1 MTESSPSTKPVEPGL
16 NEISKSHL
24 GEPENPT
31 LHTVEA
37 THLRPDSFEVPAT
50 NPYQHDT
57 LDRQDFANSL
67 SRLIQFGTGS
77 GVIAIDGGWG
87 SGKTSFVQMWAQDAR
102 QRGHV
107 VALINAWDGDYQGS
121 ALKFI
126 ATRLAAELKQAF
138 PVKNWFKRVWDW
150 ISQHRKRIPKMIE
163 TGTNLVA
170 RLDGGAI
177 SIPLRLVAELLGSL
191 DSVTGD
197 IQKDAELLER
207 IRADLRATS
216 RGIYEG
222 SISESGQNG
231 ESKRLI
237 IVIDELD
244 RCRPDYAVQFMETI
258 KHVFQVDHVTF
269 VVAVNMEQLQHT
281 VKGLYGNDF
290 DGQGYLERFFDFRL
304 TLPVGSRREFVE
316 KAVEQARLAQFFGG
330 EIPGDPASMNITA
343 SSLLI
348 YVFTHSLISLREIQ
362 KVLKHIQV
370 MLFFDSARLGE
381 DVLSA
386 VTLAALRAIEPRS
399 YNAIESGMRGRRD
412 ALTRLASALG
422 KSSLGREYEAMFLKD
437 IVHSS
442 CMAVEAEY
450 KSGEKSRRETPP
462 NQFDG
467 SHEGIR
473 EIPERFGN
481 RTGIANYKRVREIIE
496 MTARTVDSK

>member
-1 MTESSPSTKPVEPGL
+1 MTDSSPNTKPVKSGT
-16 NEISKSHL
+16 NEIPNVPL
-24 GEPENPT
+24 DEPENPK
-31 LHTVEA
+31 LQEVEA
-37 THLRPDSFEVPAT
+37 THLRPDNFEVPAT

-57 LDRQDFANSL
+57 LDRRDFANSL
-67 SRLIQFGTGS
+67 SKLIQFGTGS

-87 SGKTSFVQMWAQDAR
+87 SGKTSFVRMWAQDAR

-126 ATRLAAELKQAF
+126 ATRLAAELKQAI
-138 PVKNWFKRVWDW
+138 PVKDYKNWLKRTWEW
-150 ISQHRKRIPKMIE
+150 ISQNIGRILK
-163 TGTNLVA
+163 TGAIVSAPFN
-170 RLDGGAI
+170 GGAI
-177 SIPLRLVAELLGSL
+177 SVSLRLVAELLESL
-191 DSVTGD
+191 ESVTGD
-197 IQKDAELLER
+197 TQEDAKQLER
-207 IRADLRATS
+207 IRDNLRATS
-216 RGIYEG
+216 QGIYEG
-222 SISESGQNG
+222 SGSESGQNG

-290 DGQGYLERFFDFRL
+290 DGKGYLERFFDFRL
-304 TLPVGSRREFVE
+304 TLPAGSRQEFVK
-316 KAVEQARLAQFFGG
+316 KAVEQSRLAQFFGM
-330 EIPGDPASMNITA
+330 ELPRSSDYKNITA
-343 SSLLI
+343 SGLLT
-348 YVFTHSLISLREIQ
+348 YMFAHSLISLREIQ
-362 KVLKHIQV
+362 KALKHIQV
-370 MLFFDSARLGE
+370 LLLFDSARLGE

-422 KSSLGREYEAMFLKD
+422 KSSLGYEKEAMFLKD

-442 CMAVEAEY
+442 CMAVEDEY
-450 KSGEKSRRETPP
+450 KAEGRSRREVPP
-462 NQFDG
+462 DDF
-467 SHEGIR
+467 EGNVY
-473 EIPERFGN
+473 EIPEQFRN
-481 RTGIANYKRVREIIE
+481 RAGIANYKRVREIIE